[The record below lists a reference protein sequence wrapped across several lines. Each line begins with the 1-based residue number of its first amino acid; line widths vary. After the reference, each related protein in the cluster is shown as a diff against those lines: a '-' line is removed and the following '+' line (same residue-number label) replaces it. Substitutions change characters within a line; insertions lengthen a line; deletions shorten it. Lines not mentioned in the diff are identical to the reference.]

1 MEMVMHHACVLGH
14 PTAKQHGDSKPR
26 VVDLVG
32 ARNSRKIEHI
42 LEA

>member
-14 PTAKQHGDSKPR
+14 PTAKHYGDSKL